1 MVTLLLSY
9 IDYFHDY
16 FHEFYFFGQVFQIMH
31 YFHCTI
37 YDYLYQVIHFCS
49 YKDRKL
55 LRFSADAYFS
65 LYVKTPLPASSLPL
79 LANFKQNQ
87 IFVFLVE
94 TRLESGV
101 SSAIC
106 IFLAYEFAASHTN
119 PVTKCCNDASTI
131 SDIQEF
137 PIKV

>member
-1 MVTLLLSY
+1 MTLLLSY

-16 FHEFYFFGQVFQIMH
+16 FHEFYFLGQVFQIMH

-65 LYVKTPLPASSLPL
+65 LYVKSPLPASSLPL

>member
-1 MVTLLLSY
+1 MLPLSC
-9 IDYFHDY
+9 IDYFHHHFY
-16 FHEFYFFGQVFQIMH
+16 EFYFLDKFFKLCIISI
-31 YFHCTI
+31 CTI
-37 YDYLYQVIHFCS
+37 YDYLYHTIHCCS

-55 LRFSADAYFS
+55 FRFSADAYFS
-65 LYVKTPLPASSLPL
+65 LYVKSPLPASSLPL

-106 IFLAYEFAASHTN
+106 IFLAYEFAANHTN
-119 PVTKCCNDASTI
+119 PVTKCCNDTSTI

-137 PIKV
+137 PIKI

>member
-1 MVTLLLSY
+1 MFNVAIIIYWLFLSSFSW
-9 IDYFHDY
+9 IL
-16 FHEFYFFGQVFQIMH
+16 FFGQVFQIMH
-31 YFHCTI
+31 YFHSTI
-37 YDYLYQVIHFCS
+37 YDYLYHMIHCCS

-65 LYVKTPLPASSLPL
+65 LYVKSPLPASSLPL

-106 IFLAYEFAASHTN
+106 IFLAYEFAANHAN
-119 PVTKCCNDASTI
+119 PVTKCCNDTSTI
-131 SDIQEF
+131 SDIQQF

>member
-1 MVTLLLSY
+1 MLLLSY
-9 IDYFHDY
+9 VDYFHHH
-16 FHEFYFFGQVFQIMH
+16 FLGTLFKLCIISILQFMI
-31 YFHCTI
+31 I
-37 YDYLYQVIHFCS
+37 YIARYCCCS

-65 LYVKTPLPASSLPL
+65 LYVKSPLPASSLPL

-106 IFLAYEFAASHTN
+106 IFLAYEFAANHTN
-119 PVTKCCNDASTI
+119 PVTKCCNDTSTI
-131 SDIQEF
+131 SDIQQI

>member
-1 MVTLLLSY
+1 MLLSY

-65 LYVKTPLPASSLPL
+65 LYVKSPLPASSLPL

>member
-1 MVTLLLSY
+1 MTLLLSY

-16 FHEFYFFGQVFQIMH
+16 FHEFYFLGQVFQIMH

-65 LYVKTPLPASSLPL
+65 LYVKSSLPASSLPL